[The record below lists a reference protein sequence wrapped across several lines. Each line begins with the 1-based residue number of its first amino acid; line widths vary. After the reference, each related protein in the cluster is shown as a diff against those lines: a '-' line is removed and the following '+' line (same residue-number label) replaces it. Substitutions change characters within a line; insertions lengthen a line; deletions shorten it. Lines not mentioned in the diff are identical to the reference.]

1 MAGFLPF
8 YHNISVPLRQ
18 LPLAGRG
25 WPAVCPV
32 ERITCAVLAFGACEA
47 HAGAAAVL
55 IDEFDACESHDAPNE
70 HPTASEIA
78 RGKQPLP
85 LRP

>member
-1 MAGFLPF
+1 MYRCVNCHLPGEGGQQSARLNVLLARF
-8 YHNISVPLRQ
+8 W
-18 LPLAGRG
+18 PLA
-25 WPAVCPV
+25 
-32 ERITCAVLAFGACEA
+32 LAQS